1 MKDTTANT
9 MSPGRPSVGQ
19 SHSRH
24 LKRGRNARLR
34 FRRGCARS
42 RLSRADKDR
51 DDCDSG
57 DGEAIACIHDR
68 DRY

>member
-9 MSPGRPSVGQ
+9 MSPGRPSVGR

-34 FRRGCARS
+34 FRHGCARS

-51 DDCDSG
+51 DDCDNG